1 MVTAAELADAIGAL
15 HLSRFHIAQWL
26 CAGVLVFIANGAV
39 GASLPWIELD
49 LRARLELTPLA
60 ESLILVAA
68 PFGAFVGALAS
79 GALSDRFG
87 RRRILLLALT
97 ILGAAHASIGVAP
110 SPGALVVL
118 LWLRYFAYGQPEGIA
133 KTLLAEILPARRRGL
148 LLNLVHPIWQLG
160 GIALALTTTWDA
172 VERVHVSERRDGG
185 IRNLRVAAACCGKSA
200 GKHSPSSTYQH
211 SK

>member
-1 MVTAAELADAIGAL
+1 MVTASDLADAIGAL
-15 HLSRFHIAQWL
+15 RLSRFHIAQWL
-26 CAGVLVFIANGAV
+26 FAGVLVFIANGAV

-97 ILGAAHASIGVAP
+97 ILGAAHASKF
-110 SPGALVVL
+110 S
-118 LWLRYFAYGQPEGIA
+118 
-133 KTLLAEILPARRRGL
+133 
-148 LLNLVHPIWQLG
+148 
-160 GIALALTTTWDA
+160 
-172 VERVHVSERRDGG
+172 VSITG
-185 IRNLRVAAACCGKSA
+185 
-200 GKHSPSSTYQH
+200 
-211 SK
+211 

>member
-60 ESLILVAA
+60 ESLVLVAA

-97 ILGAAHASIGVAP
+97 ILHSIYR
-110 SPGALVVL
+110 L
-118 LWLRYFAYGQPEGIA
+118 LRF
-133 KTLLAEILPARRRGL
+133 
-148 LLNLVHPIWQLG
+148 NL
-160 GIALALTTTWDA
+160 
-172 VERVHVSERRDGG
+172 
-185 IRNLRVAAACCGKSA
+185 
-200 GKHSPSSTYQH
+200 
-211 SK
+211 

>member
-110 SPGALVVL
+110 SPGALVAPRTQPWRWAIAEQMASPMPIPAYFSRPCKRRNGSNTWAW
-118 LWLRYFAYGQPEGIA
+118 WLMSKPIPLSRTWIRRGRPSGSRV
-133 KTLLAEILPARRRGL
+133 TRTRTTGRLPA
-148 LLNLVHPIWQLG
+148 
-160 GIALALTTTWDA
+160 A
-172 VERVHVSERRDGG
+172 
-185 IRNLRVAAACCGKSA
+185 
-200 GKHSPSSTYQH
+200 
-211 SK
+211 